1 MAELA
6 EAQVTQQ
13 PASTKLLFTPRQR
26 QYTAHFNTLV
36 RQGNNQRR
44 ALLVAGFAICV
55 VTFSTLCTDLAAI
68 EMMRDMSVGED
79 GAAMV
84 AGTETLVTTA
94 QHTEQL
100 QLDDFWFAMPEER
113 EEIAEGLQSVTVNL
127 NETTV
132 RLRVEGYRT
141 FPATGAMTIY
151 LARNNELRFLP
162 GGVDFL
168 LDGETHTLAK
178 ASTGLH
184 PGSRKLLGVPLLV
197 AGGGLVTTAVAN
209 YVKNKIFTCARAQS
223 GMACDQFTKCQ
234 AQYNNFPYNIY
245 QAANQARF
253 ELKKVLKRGDIEC
266 SDAGGSWFGS
276 ADFASCGGTGFVND
290 TYWHSFNSGLIA
302 RNVMGG
308 TGSNK
313 RDKTQAAQI
322 ALDFMN
328 ARETCHS
335 GSAGAYLHAL
345 MDENNNRVGVETF
358 KDLTEKKWW
367 WVRAIPPSPKKLS
380 DALLAKLCDAKKVYY
395 SGAAGTANW
404 NQATVNARTASYDGK
419 LWIAKGGRPSWC

>member
-1 MAELA
+1 MAEPA
-6 EAQVTQQ
+6 ELQGTEQTAN
-13 PASTKLLFTPRQR
+13 AKLLVASRPRA
-26 QYTAHFNTLV
+26 YTAHFNTLV
-36 RQGNNQRR
+36 QQGNRHRR
-44 ALLVAGFAICV
+44 ALLVAVLAICV
-55 VTFSTLCTDLAAI
+55 VTFSTLCTDLVAI
-68 EMMRDMSVGED
+68 EMMRDMSVDTD
-79 GAAMV
+79 GAVMV
-84 AGTETLVTTA
+84 PGTENLVTTA
-94 QHTEQL
+94 QYTEQL

-113 EEIAEGLQSVTVNL
+113 EEIAEGLQHVTLNL
-127 NETTV
+127 NETTIK
-132 RLRVEGYRT
+132 LRVEGYRT

-151 LARNNELRFLP
+151 LARNNELRFLQS
-162 GGVDFL
+162 GVEFL
-168 LDGETHTLAK
+168 LDGQTHTLAK
-178 ASTGLH
+178 ASMGLH

-197 AGGGLVTTAVAN
+197 ASGGLITTAR
-209 YVKNKIFTCARAQS
+209 YVKSKIFTCERAQS
-223 GMACDQFTKCQ
+223 GMACDQFTKCK
-234 AQYNNFPYNIY
+234 AQYSNFAYHLY
-245 QAANQARF
+245 QGANQARF

-276 ADFASCGGTGFVND
+276 ANFASCGGTGFVND

-308 TGSNK
+308 TGKNK

-328 ARETCHS
+328 AREACHG

-367 WVRAIPPSPKKLS
+367 WVRAVPPSPKKLS

-395 SGAAGTANW
+395 SGPAGTANW

-419 LWIAKGGRPSWC
+419 LWIAKGGRPTWC